1 MKQIS
6 TSSDFVWVATP
17 IVKVCCGKDGLPEAD
32 PDPLTVNTH
41 ARQPTLIIWQGDNT
55 IDEIT
60 DIEFNSPGS
69 EFTDPVRRGPKTWTV
84 IDKCTTGAPGNPPTT
99 PGPKVPY
106 KYTITAICKGTSDE
120 TVKDP
125 VINNQDLGG

>member
-6 TSSDFVWVATP
+6 TSSDFVWVAPP
-17 IVKVCCGKDGLPEAD
+17 IIKVSCEDGIPVAD

-41 ARQPTLIIWQGDNT
+41 ARQPTLIVWQGDNT

-60 DIEFNSPGS
+60 DIEFKSPTD
-69 EFTDPVRRGPKTWTV
+69 EFSDPVRRGPKTWTV
-84 IDKCTTGAPGNPPTT
+84 IDKCTTGPPGSPPTT
-99 PGPKVPY
+99 PGPVVPY
-106 KYTITAICKGTSDE
+106 EYSITAICKGSDKE
-120 TVKDP
+120 VTNDP